1 MRLVSRFLVVCL
13 ALAAS
18 PLFAEPLRTLYQV
31 REPVPSQQADARGE
45 ALQRAFD
52 TLLLRLT
59 GDAAS
64 AGKPALAELRK
75 DPQKL
80 ISRYGYEGDSLV
92 VDFDPATTERTL
104 RQAGL
109 ALWGANRPV
118 VLAWWLSETANGTQL
133 LGDAQD
139 GATALQ
145 AAARH
150 RGLPLRLPLADLQE
164 QLAATPETLGAA
176 DAQALREP
184 SERYAADALLTV
196 HAREGEEG
204 WQARWNLWLNDAHG
218 SGQAKGDSQAA
229 VADAVM
235 LAVSQY
241 LAPRYVVAPGAAK
254 ELTLEVLGADITRFA
269 ELDKLLQPLGGKL
282 LSVERDRLVYR
293 VTASP
298 EQLRAQLELARLQ
311 EVPAE
316 PAPLDGNAA
325 PVAPDQP
332 QAAQPEPDTVLRYR
346 W

>member
-139 GATALQ
+139 GATTLQ

-254 ELTLEVLGADITRFA
+254 ELTLEVFGADITRFA

>member
-104 RQAGL
+104 RQADL

-139 GATALQ
+139 GATTLQ

>member
-59 GDAAS
+59 GDADS

-139 GATALQ
+139 GATTLQ

-196 HAREGEEG
+196 HAREGEER

>member
-139 GATALQ
+139 GATTLQ

-176 DAQALREP
+176 GAQALREP

>member
-1 MRLVSRFLVVCL
+1 MRLVSRFLVACL

-31 REPVPSQQADARGE
+31 REPVPSQQTDARGE

-59 GDAAS
+59 GDADSAS
-64 AGKPALAELRK
+64 KPALAELRK

-80 ISRYGYEGDSLV
+80 ISRYGYEGDSIV
-92 VDFDPATTERTL
+92 VDFDPATTERSL
-104 RQAGL
+104 REAGL
-109 ALWGANRPV
+109 ALWGANHPV
-118 VLAWWLSETANGTQL
+118 VLAWWLSETVNGTQL

-139 GATALQ
+139 GATTLQ

-164 QLAATPETLGAA
+164 QLAATPETLAAA

-184 SERYAADALLTV
+184 SERYAADALLAV
-196 HAREGEEG
+196 HAREGEQG
-204 WQARWNLWLNDAHG
+204 WQAHWNLWLNDDHG

-229 VADAVM
+229 LADAVM

-254 ELTLEVLGADITRFA
+254 ELTLEVLGADISRFA

-293 VTASP
+293 VTTSP
-298 EQLRAQLELARLQ
+298 EQLRAQLELAHLQ
-311 EVPAE
+311 EVPTE
-316 PAPLDGNAA
+316 PAPLDASAA

-332 QAAQPEPDTVLRYR
+332 QAAQPAPDTLLRYR

>member
-59 GDAAS
+59 GDADS

-298 EQLRAQLELARLQ
+298 EQLRAQLELAHLQ

-316 PAPLDGNAA
+316 PAPLDASAA
-325 PVAPDQP
+325 PVAPEQLP
-332 QAAQPEPDTVLRYR
+332 AAQPAPDTVLRYR

>member
-139 GATALQ
+139 GATTLQ

-176 DAQALREP
+176 GAQALREP

-269 ELDKLLQPLGGKL
+269 ELDKLLQPLGGTL

-298 EQLRAQLELARLQ
+298 EQLRAQLELAHLQ

-316 PAPLDGNAA
+316 PAPLDASAA
-325 PVAPDQP
+325 PVAPEQLP
-332 QAAQPEPDTVLRYR
+332 AAQPAPDTVLRYR

>member
-269 ELDKLLQPLGGKL
+269 ELDKLLQPLGGTL

>member
-109 ALWGANRPV
+109 AWWGANRPV

-139 GATALQ
+139 GATTLQ

-241 LAPRYVVAPGAAK
+241 LAPRYVVAQGAAK

>member
-59 GDAAS
+59 GDADS

-139 GATALQ
+139 GATTLQ

-176 DAQALREP
+176 GAQALREP

-269 ELDKLLQPLGGKL
+269 ELEKLLQPLGGTL

-298 EQLRAQLELARLQ
+298 EQLRAQLELAHLQ